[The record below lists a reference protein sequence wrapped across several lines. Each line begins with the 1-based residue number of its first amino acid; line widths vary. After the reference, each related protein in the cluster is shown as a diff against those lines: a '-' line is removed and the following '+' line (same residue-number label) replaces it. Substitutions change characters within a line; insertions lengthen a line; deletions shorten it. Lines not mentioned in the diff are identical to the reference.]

1 MNKFKKLFSFILSLL
16 FLLFLFSLSSNLF
29 AQPNK
34 EPFKKPGRAL
44 NPKPQ
49 KTLPNAEEEEEEE
62 VSDEEEEDSTEED
75 EFKPA
80 KQPPQGRMPG
90 RGRPFG
96 PQRGMP
102 GQGERAGAGVV
113 REGEYITLD
122 FKGELKDLIVMF
134 SDLMQKN
141 FIYDENIRDRVIII
155 APNKLNKDAAW
166 NVFLSVLDYKGYNVI
181 ESDEAVKIQKSAEA
195 RQQPIKTFVGDEA
208 KEIPNQSQTIT
219 YAINLQYAEVEQI
232 RGAISQLMSPRD
244 ANISTFPPTNTL
256 ILTDIASNINRIL
269 KIINAIDV
277 AGLEDRP
284 VISVI
289 PLHNASAKIM
299 AGQLTEILRQAPQS
313 PGRRRTGAAQPGQ
326 PAAGTG
332 EQLKIIPDERLNA
345 LIVVATLDTTKRIED
360 LIEKLDAK
368 LSREVNRI
376 NVYYLN
382 NSLAEDLQKVLSGI
396 ISKQG
401 AAGGAPAPAGG
412 QPSALLVGK
421 DVFIT
426 ADKAT
431 NSLIISASPE
441 DYTLLKQIIEQLDIM
456 RPQVYVEGL
465 IVEVSMSK
473 NVELGIEWAFL
484 KDLEDKNNIRAIG
497 LSALGGPLAGLLG
510 TAAGKIPT
518 LPTGGSVAITNGFV
532 TMADGTQV
540 LNIPAIATFFASQSG
555 VNVLAQPQI
564 LTSDNEDAEITVGEN
579 RRFIRSSTIVSETAN
594 TVNTFEFRDV
604 ALHLKITP
612 HINKDGFV
620 RLTIQQTVENVL
632 PGSSGQQGVETSKR
646 EAKTTVV
653 VKNLE
658 TIIIGGLI
666 RETNS
671 PSISKIPCLGDLPW
685 LGWLFSRVSNSKE
698 KTNLLIFLKPTVI
711 YTPVELATLSNE
723 KKIKAKQ
730 MREEDEN
737 RKDIFY
743 RTIIDDNYKFWKKR
757 EDKIPMLDEKSK
769 VMTGEEEKNE
779 VKKEIEINP
788 ENKEIKKEEQPEIK
802 TEKENA
808 VKIPLLKGTR
818 MPLSEGGEVPGP
830 VIENPEIQ
838 ATPAPAEE
846 PPAIEK
852 PEMQLAPAPVEG
864 SPPPAPEEGAG
875 TLPFSPEDEE

>member
-49 KTLPNAEEEEEEE
+49 RTPPQAAEEEEEEE
-62 VSDEEEEDSTEED
+62 VSDEEEEESTEDEEE

-80 KQPPQGRMPG
+80 KQPPRGRMPG
-90 RGRPFG
+90 GRPFG

-102 GQGERAGAGVV
+102 GQGGRAGAGVV

-195 RQQPIKTFVGDEA
+195 RQQPIKTYVGQEA

-219 YAINLQYAEVEQI
+219 YVINLQYAEVEQI

-299 AGQLTEILRQAPQS
+299 AGELTEILRQAPQS

-326 PAAGTG
+326 PATGTG
-332 EQLKIIPDERLNA
+332 EQMKIIPDERLNA

-401 AAGGAPAPAGG
+401 GAGGAPVPAAGG

-465 IVEVSMSK
+465 IVEVSQSK
-473 NVELGIEWAFL
+473 NIELGIEWAFL

-510 TAAGKIPT
+510 TATGKIPT
-518 LPTGGSVAITNGFV
+518 LPSGGSVAITKGFI

-564 LTSDNEDAEITVGEN
+564 LTSDNEDAEITVGET

-620 RLTIQQTVENVL
+620 RLTIQQTVENIL

-711 YTPVELATLSNE
+711 YTPVELATLSRE

-769 VMTGEEEKNE
+769 VMTDEEEKNE
-779 VKKEIEINP
+779 VKKEIEIKP

-802 TEKENA
+802 TEKENT

-818 MPLSEGGEVPGP
+818 ISESEGGEAAGP
-830 VIENPEIQ
+830 VIENPEIP
-838 ATPAPAEE
+838 ATSAPAE
-846 PPAIEK
+846 
-852 PEMQLAPAPVEG
+852 G
-864 SPPPAPEEGAG
+864 PPPPTPEGGADAP
-875 TLPFSPEDEE
+875 PSSPEDEE

>member
-1 MNKFKKLFSFILSLL
+1 MNKFKKIFSFILSLF
-16 FLLFLFSLSSNLF
+16 FLSFLFSLSSNLF
-29 AQPNK
+29 AQTRK
-34 EPFKKPGRAL
+34 EPFKKPGRTL

-49 KTLPNAEEEEEEE
+49 GTPSQAEEEEEE
-62 VSDEEEEDSTEED
+62 VSDEEEEASDEE
-75 EFKPA
+75 EAKPTYPQPSA
-80 KQPPQGRMPG
+80 QPPRGGITPG
-90 RGRPFG
+90 QGRPFFN
-96 PQRGMP
+96 PPRGIP
-102 GQGERAGAGVV
+102 GQGGRAGAGVV

-141 FIYDENIRDRVIII
+141 FIYDENIKDRVIII
-155 APNKLNKDAAW
+155 APNKLNKEAAW
-166 NVFLSVLDYKGYNVI
+166 KVFLSVLDYKGYNVV

-195 RQQPIKTFVGDEA
+195 RQQPIKTFVGEEA

-219 YAINLQYAEVEQI
+219 YVINLQYADVEQI
-232 RGAISQLMSPRD
+232 RGAINQLMSPRD
-244 ANISTFPPTNTL
+244 ANISTFSPTNTL
-256 ILTDIASNINRIL
+256 ILTDIASNINRIV

-289 PLHNASAKIM
+289 PLHNASAKVM
-299 AGQLTEILRQAPQS
+299 AGELTEILRQAPQT
-313 PGRRRTGAAQPGQ
+313 PGRRRVGAAQPGQ
-326 PAAGTG
+326 PAVSGD
-332 EQLKIIPDERLNA
+332 QLKIIPDERLNA
-345 LIVVATLDTTKRIED
+345 LIVVATLDTTKRIEE
-360 LIEKLDAK
+360 LIEKLDSK
-368 LSREVNRI
+368 LSRDVNRI

-401 AAGGAPAPAGG
+401 APGASVPAAGG
-412 QPSALLVGK
+412 QASSLLVGK

-465 IVEVSMSK
+465 IVEVSQSK
-473 NVELGIEWAFL
+473 NVQLGIEWAFL
-484 KDLEDKNNIRAIG
+484 KDLEDKDNIRAIG
-497 LSALGGPLAGLLG
+497 LTALGGPLAGLLG
-510 TAAGKIPT
+510 TTAGKIPT
-518 LPTGGSVAITNGFV
+518 LPSGGSLALTKGFITLP
-532 TMADGTQV
+532 DGTQV
-540 LNIPAIATFFASQSG
+540 LNIPAIATFFAAQSG

-579 RRFIRSSTIVSETAN
+579 RRFIRSSTIVADTAN

-620 RLTIQQTVENVL
+620 RLNIQQTIENVL
-632 PGSSGQQGVETSKR
+632 SVTEQGAETSKR

-653 VKNLE
+653 VKDQE

-671 PSISKIPCLGDLPW
+671 PSVSKIPCLGDLPW
-685 LGWLFSRVSNSKE
+685 FGWLFSRVSNSKE
-698 KTNLLIFLKPTVI
+698 KTNLLIFLKPTVV
-711 YTPVELATLSNE
+711 YTPIELAKLSKD

-730 MREEDEN
+730 MREEDEKK
-737 RKDIFY
+737 KDIFY

-757 EDKIPMLDEKSK
+757 EDKIPMLDEESK
-769 VMTGEEEKNE
+769 LLTGEEEKKE
-779 VKKEIEINP
+779 IKKEVEIKP
-788 ENKEIKKEEQPEIK
+788 ENKEIKNEEQPQKKIEKEQPEIK
-802 TEKENA
+802 PEKEKTI
-808 VKIPLLKGTR
+808 KIPLRKGTR
-818 MPLSEGGEVPGP
+818 MPVVEGGEVP
-830 VIENPEIQ
+830 E
-838 ATPAPAEE
+838 
-846 PPAIEK
+846 PAIEK
-852 PEMQLAPAPVEG
+852 PEMPLPPAPGEETQP
-864 SPPPAPEEGAG
+864 PPPAPEGETPA
-875 TLPFSPEDEE
+875 PPSQPEVEE